1 MFYLRVAGRV
11 GQRAGVHPGQ
21 LPDVAV
27 EVFKT
32 MGVHEPVVLRRARGG
47 ASCGRLQE
55 QRHRL
60 VRSYGKRQR
69 PCGIRYAGRL
79 LDGRRTLADVVAAV
93 AADFGVELTAVADD
107 VAATIAEFVSL
118 GLLATASP

>member
-1 MFYLRVAGRV
+1 MSPASRPEPPVPAPAASV
-11 GQRAGVHPGQ
+11 ST
-21 LPDVAV
+21 AV
-27 EVFKT
+27 FTGE
-32 MGVHEPVVLRRARGG
+32 VVLYDERTCRPLLLNVSA
-47 ASCGRLQE
+47 ASVWL
-55 QRHRL
+55 
-60 VRSYGKRQR
+60 
-69 PCGIRYAGRL
+69 L

>member
-1 MFYLRVAGRV
+1 
-11 GQRAGVHPGQ
+11 
-21 LPDVAV
+21 
-27 EVFKT
+27 VFT
-32 MGVHEPVVLRRARGG
+32 GEVVLYDERTCRPLLLNVSA
-47 ASCGRLQE
+47 ASVWL
-55 QRHRL
+55 
-60 VRSYGKRQR
+60 
-69 PCGIRYAGRL
+69 L